1 MWHDIG
7 VALALFLI
15 IEGVFPFLSPKGL
28 RAMML
33 TLSDLSDQQL
43 RFAGLSS
50 MVLGLLVLYLVN

>member
-1 MWHDIG
+1 MWHDLG
-7 VALALFLI
+7 VGFALFLI
-15 IEGVFPFLSPKGL
+15 IEGVFPFLSPNGL

-50 MVLGLLVLYLVN
+50 MVLGLFVLYLVN

>member
-7 VALALFLI
+7 VGFALFLI
-15 IEGVFPFLSPKGL
+15 IEGVFPFLSPNGL

-33 TLSDLSDQQL
+33 TLNDLSDQQL

-50 MVLGLLVLYLVN
+50 MVMGLLVLYLVN

>member
-7 VALALFLI
+7 VGLALFLI
-15 IEGVFPFLSPKGL
+15 IEGVFPFLSPNGL

-33 TLSDLSDQQL
+33 TLNDLSDQQL

-50 MVLGLLVLYLVN
+50 MVLGLLVLYVVN